1 MKRKKFTTYKR
12 LAVSLMCLVCVAS
25 GIATASFSFS
35 WFSNKNN
42 VTRNINGYTAGAY
55 FAGGSGKENDPYIIK
70 NPIHLYNLAWL
81 YYIGYFKGE
90 EPYFSI
96 SNDLNMSGWTLPPI
110 GTSTNP
116 FNGHLNGHGKKISGL
131 TISNDFDK
139 LKNKKPSMVTE
150 SDWNG
155 SNAKYGPTPNILGLF
170 GYVSKESKGIPSIEN
185 VYINNETV
193 NSVTTTALVGIVAG
207 YVDGKLDK
215 IYIDNSS
222 IDVGDETSSLGTLN
236 DETVSNVSEYT
247 SVGYCTEAYRTKYI
261 RYETTLYEPCYVAS
275 TSKDT
280 YKKGGQGQDVGEGGS
295 IDFATLSKRV
305 TYIIKSQNID
315 KSETTSTS
323 YTYESSA
330 YNAYLYTTYKSK
342 QSDRGY
348 EWDKNISLQTVAFQ
362 QLSSAKTTY
371 FPLNIDK
378 VKATVDSTTPENAL
392 GTYYTGNK
400 QDHGEPLANTNTGYI
415 VGYNTTTNATPRL
428 NHKRSNAKST
438 GIKYSIGSQS
448 KGNDLTNDTLFDG
461 SNISLFYC
469 EEKAVES
476 QGKTEIKFLTERI
489 ADSDY
494 ASSNFNNPS
503 SEDYGGTVNLNDL
516 NFTDFADTKESFRQL
531 LKDGTTSA
539 LLSEGYVGLNYL
551 QFFKTGS
558 ITSPITLSKVSFYG
572 KSYDSYQAYP
582 GGINFSIASSGFV
595 MKLIVANMTTSPKST
610 LPNIYRV
617 NRSSDKTSISEKPNL
632 IYKVYKNKTNK
643 NDCVFYSDSD
653 SSDQYENDNNYEQII
668 DLNSMYSTECFIQEC
683 AYYFEIP
690 LPVGDYFITAA
701 TDANKGSSALYLDI
715 CANAGDGGSSG
726 ETVTRT
732 KVFELLEQ
740 ITQAFTYPTGV
751 YIADFDNAVLDT
763 KTLAI
768 TLGTKYSGEA
778 KITRTNNNADV
789 IVTSDTNTNTGVSY
803 YDLDFTVTNNGSTIT
818 DSDVLSVEKTITQTK
833 RMTYYDYD
841 TDDSTLRMFRFSQTK
856 EGNGDYSSVTAETQY
871 LATYSDSTL
880 SSWEETSDQT
890 VYNDDGTSTSETNG
904 IPAPIATDGI
914 AIPDDFST
922 STNVFN
928 LALKQNKKDDFSN
941 IYLSSVT
948 FDDDTHK
955 TAIDGYLFTIINE
968 SKTISSTDYKLDRNT
983 KYSLQINDDT
993 YAKA

>member
-116 FNGHLNGHGKKISGL
+116 FNGHLNGNGKKISGL

-155 SNAKYGPTPNILGLF
+155 SNTKYGPTPNILGLF

-193 NSVTTTALVGIVAG
+193 NSVTTTALVGVAAG
-207 YVDGKLDK
+207 YLDGKLDN

-222 IDVGDETSSLGTLN
+222 IDVGDGASSLGTLN

-247 SVGYCTEAYRTKYI
+247 SVGYCTEAYRTKYT

-275 TSKDT
+275 TSKDS
-280 YKKGGQGQDVGEGGS
+280 YKPGGSGQEQGFGGS
-295 IDFATLSKRV
+295 IDMLTLNRRVSYINSSGKSSSYNVTFGTSSSKYNWLESS
-305 TYIIKSQNID
+305 TYIDLSSGSYLPINID
-315 KSETTSTS
+315 LESTMLNDVSGANDTSNSYYSSHSNEPILETNS
-323 YTYESSA
+323 
-330 YNAYLYTTYKSK
+330 
-342 QSDRGY
+342 
-348 EWDKNISLQTVAFQ
+348 
-362 QLSSAKTTY
+362 
-371 FPLNIDK
+371 
-378 VKATVDSTTPENAL
+378 
-392 GTYYTGNK
+392 
-400 QDHGEPLANTNTGYI
+400 GYI
-415 VGYNTTTNATPRL
+415 TGGNVRVRAQA
-428 NHKRSNAKST
+428 SNKDNQ
-438 GIKYSIGSQS
+438 GIKYAVKRVSGTTTGSNSGAFDLFTDTNVISLDKLKSNIGILTYSFSENDVAAIYDDDDKDFIQSSSFVYKVKSSDVTNKKYVNASSFSKYSSVKNNFLQMFYDSTNAYYSNGGTTASAIYLPAFRFQKWDTDTTFTKSVQWLGENKTITFHNNGIQFELTEDGYITAIVSKYDSGGNFVFYNLYSVDLDNNSALTKINTIHKDS
-448 KGNDLTNDTLFDG
+448 KGT
-461 SNISLFYC
+461 ISY
-469 EEKAVES
+469 
-476 QGKTEIKFLTERI
+476 
-489 ADSDY
+489 
-494 ASSNFNNPS
+494 NN
-503 SEDYGGTVNLNDL
+503 
-516 NFTDFADTKESFRQL
+516 
-531 LKDGTTSA
+531 
-539 LLSEGYVGLNYL
+539 
-551 QFFKTGS
+551 
-558 ITSPITLSKVSFYG
+558 
-572 KSYDSYQAYP
+572 
-582 GGINFSIASSGFV
+582 
-595 MKLIVANMTTSPKST
+595 
-610 LPNIYRV
+610 
-617 NRSSDKTSISEKPNL
+617 
-632 IYKVYKNKTNK
+632 
-643 NDCVFYSDSD
+643 SD
-653 SSDQYENDNNYEQII
+653 SSTKIFDFSPLLTTDTG
-668 DLNSMYSTECFIQEC
+668 MYSYQLF
-683 AYYFEIP
+683 YFEVPIKK
-690 LPVGDYFITAA
+690 GAYFLSTY
-701 TDANKGSSALYLDI
+701 GSAYSASSYPYLLYLDI
-715 CANAGDGGSSG
+715 GANAGDGGSSG

-880 SSWEETSDQT
+880 SSWEETSGQT

-904 IPAPIATDGI
+904 IPAPIATEGI

-941 IYLSSVT
+941 TYLSSVT

-968 SKTISSTDYKLDRNT
+968 SKTISSTDYKLDRNA